1 MLSAGNRP
9 AEVRAARALF
19 AAASRLQPANAD
31 TRNLTLMADLWLSQ
45 QGPQAVDEPLRA
57 ADALLDTLG
66 LTKRTRC
73 PLLSCFYASSST
85 CSCEFPRSI
94 NGLLRSTD
102 GIAGRVPR
110 RQMDRL
116 ADH

>member
-66 LTKRTRC
+66 LAPDNAEVSANLRTAYKWLLGKELPRPPSWA
-73 PLLSCFYASSST
+73 PLSSDSQARMERT
-85 CSCEFPRSI
+85 LNALEEAAR
-94 NGLLRSTD
+94 
-102 GIAGRVPR
+102 
-110 RQMDRL
+110 
-116 ADH
+116 